1 MCLTN
6 GGEGSYAIKKQPLT
20 QTINE
25 PDLPEE
31 EGNLLR
37 RYRLHAPT
45 LAWWSSVIRT

>member
-25 PDLPEE
+25 PNLPEE

-37 RYRLHAPT
+37 CCKLPLT
-45 LAWWSSVIRT
+45 CTNTSMVVICN